1 MCGIV
6 GHLGPTNSLP
16 VVIEGLTRLEY
27 RGYDSAG
34 VSLVNE
40 DSRLESYKK
49 AGKIVNLKGV
59 VEEKDITARACIG
72 HTRWA
77 THGEVSD
84 INSHPHYEEDISI
97 VHNGIIENADVLKE
111 QLIADGASFKSETDS
126 EVFLHLLLK
135 EKKNSSS
142 IKEAIFKTFKQLK
155 GNSAF
160 VILNAKTSEIFA
172 IKQGAPLVCGTHPV
186 SSEALVSSDPYA
198 LAGHAERIYFPEDN
212 VLCELSS
219 KNENLINF
227 YDEELKKTNRYIS
240 EVQDYK
246 NTVSEKGEYDH
257 YMLKEIHEQPEL
269 IRSLN
274 NYYFEGEGH
283 NLIEKI
289 EGLKPKRIIL
299 IACGTAY
306 YAGLVIRDYIEEQ
319 VRIPCVAEIGSEFR
333 YKNPILQEG
342 DVAVFISQSG
352 ETADTLAAQKIC
364 KDNKI
369 PTVAILNV
377 KGSTLDRECDY
388 TLNIRAGVE
397 ICVASTK
404 AYTQMVLMGMI
415 FAEVVKSGSSGKE
428 IKDKLDPLFQNLA
441 HRMDELLKEE
451 DRLKEISENIYDK
464 KGYFY
469 TGRGPYFATALE
481 GALKLKEI
489 AYVHA
494 EGYASGELKHGPIA
508 LIDEEMVNIAIVDP
522 ALYEKSLAN
531 LREVKARKGII
542 VGVGPKGDTQIEKYS
557 DYYIGLNFEGL
568 AGVAPLYVNIVNQ
581 ILAYY
586 MARFKGTDIDQPRNL
601 AKSVTVE

>member
-6 GHLGPTNSLP
+6 GHIGPTNSLP
-16 VVIEGLTRLEY
+16 IVIEGLTRLEY

-34 VSLVNE
+34 VSLVE
-40 DSRLESYKK
+40 DDGKLQSYKR
-49 AGKIVNLKGV
+49 AGKIVNLKKV
-59 VEEKDITARACIG
+59 VESEDLLARACIG

-84 INSHPHYEEDISI
+84 INSHPHFEENISI
-97 VHNGIIENADVLKE
+97 VHNGIIENADFLKE
-111 QLIADGASFKSETDS
+111 ELTREGVRFKSETDS

-135 EKKNSSS
+135 NERNSDSF
-142 IKEAIFKTFKQLK
+142 KEAIFKTFKQLH

-172 IKQGAPLVCGTHPV
+172 IKQGAPLVCGTNTV

-198 LAGHAERIYFPEDN
+198 LAGHADRIYFPEDY

-227 YDEELKKTNRYIS
+227 YNENLEKTDRYIS
-240 EVQDYK
+240 EAQDYK
-246 NTVSEKGEYDH
+246 STVSEKGNFEH
-257 YMLKEIHEQPEL
+257 YMHKEIHEQPEL

-283 NLIEKI
+283 KLLEDIENLN
-289 EGLKPKRIIL
+289 PKRIML

-319 VRIPCVAEIGSEFR
+319 TRIPCIAELGSEFR
-333 YKNPILQEG
+333 YKNPILLDG

-364 KDNKI
+364 KEKRI

-377 KGSTLDRECDY
+377 KGSTLDRECDK

-404 AYTQMVLMGMI
+404 AYTQMVLTGMI
-415 FAEVVKSGSSGKE
+415 FAEVVKAKKSGSE
-428 IKDKLDPLFQNLA
+428 IKQKLDPLFIKLA
-441 HRMDELLKEE
+441 HKMDDVLKEE
-451 DRLKEISENIYDK
+451 EKLKEISENIYDR

-469 TGRGPYFATALE
+469 TGRGPYYASALE

-522 ALYEKSLAN
+522 SLYEKSLSN

-542 VGVGPKGDTQIEKYS
+542 VGIGQKGDPQVEKYS
-557 DYYIGLNFEGL
+557 DYYIGLDFYGL
-568 AGVAPLYVNIVNQ
+568 DGVAPLYVNIVNQ
-581 ILAYY
+581 LLAYY

>member
-6 GHLGPTNSLP
+6 GHIGPTNSLP
-16 VVIEGLTRLEY
+16 VVLEGLTRLEY

-34 VSLVNE
+34 VSLVN
-40 DSRLESYKK
+40 DKSKLENYKK
-49 AGKIVNLKGV
+49 AGKIKNLKGLLA
-59 VEEKDITARACIG
+59 EKEIIARACIG

-84 INSHPHYEEDISI
+84 INSHPHFEENISI
-97 VHNGIIENADVLKE
+97 VHNGIIENADELRAGLETEGV
-111 QLIADGASFKSETDS
+111 IFKSETDS

-135 EKKNSSS
+135 NSKSGIS
-142 IKEAIFKTFKQLK
+142 FKEAIISTFKVLR

-160 VILNAKTSEIFA
+160 VILNANDSEIFA
-172 IKQGAPLVCGTHPV
+172 IKQGAPLVCGTKTV

-198 LAGHAERIYFPEDN
+198 LSGHAERIYFPEDG

-227 YDEELKKTNRYIS
+227 YDENLKKTDRYIS
-240 EVQDYK
+240 KLQDYK
-246 NTVSEKGEYDH
+246 STVSDKGDFEH
-257 YMLKEIHEQPEL
+257 FMLKEIHEQPEL

-274 NYYFEGEGH
+274 NYYFEGEGRD
-283 NLIEKI
+283 LLERIQV
-289 EGLKPKRIIL
+289 LKPKRIIL

-306 YAGLVIRDYIEEQ
+306 YAGLVIKDYMEN
-319 VRIPCVAEIGSEFR
+319 VTRIPCVAELGSEFR

-342 DVAVFISQSG
+342 DLAVFISQSG

-364 KDNKI
+364 KENKI
-369 PTVAILNV
+369 PTLAILNV
-377 KGSTLDRECDY
+377 RGSTLDRECDFS
-388 TLNIRAGVE
+388 LNIRAGVE

-404 AYTQMVLMGMI
+404 AYTQMVVTGAIL
-415 FAEVVKSGSSGKE
+415 AEVLKSGTSGSTVKN
-428 IKDKLDPLFQNLA
+428 KLDPLFDLLA
-441 HRMDELLKEE
+441 QRLDELLKREG
-451 DRLKEISENIYDK
+451 EIKKIADDLYDK

-469 TGRGPYFATALE
+469 TGRGSYFATSLE

-494 EGYASGELKHGPIA
+494 EGYAAGELKHGPIA
-508 LIDEEMVNIAIVDP
+508 LIDEEMVNIAVVDP
-522 ALYEKSLAN
+522 SLYEKSLAN

-542 VGVGPKGDTQIEKYS
+542 VGIGSAADEQIDKYS
-557 DYYIGLNFEGL
+557 DYFIGLIFDGL
-568 AGVAPLYVNIVNQ
+568 GELAPLYVNVVNQ

-586 MARFKGTDIDQPRNL
+586 IARNLGTDIDQPRNL

>member
-16 VVIEGLTRLEY
+16 VVLEGLTRLEY

-40 DSRLESYKK
+40 DSKLASYKK
-49 AGKIVNLKGV
+49 VGKIKNLKALLD
-59 VEEKDITARACIG
+59 EEKIIARACIG

-84 INSHPHYEEDISI
+84 VNSHPHYEEDISI
-97 VHNGIIENADVLKE
+97 VHNGIIENADDIKASLE
-111 QLIADGASFKSETDS
+111 AEGAVFKSETDS

-135 EKKNSSS
+135 NRKSSS
-142 IKEAIFKTFKQLK
+142 SFKEAIFKTFKLLK

-160 VILNAKTSEIFA
+160 VILNASESEIFA
-172 IKQGAPLVCGTHPV
+172 IKQGAPLVCGTNTV

-198 LAGHAERIYFPEDN
+198 LSGHAERIYFPEDS

-227 YDEELKKTNRYIS
+227 YDESLQKTDRYTS

-246 NTVSEKGEYDH
+246 STVSEKGQYEH
-257 YMLKEIHEQPEL
+257 YMHKEIHEQPEL

-274 NYYFEGEGH
+274 NFYFEGEGH
-283 NLIEKI
+283 SLLEKI
-289 EGLKPKRIIL
+289 QNIKPERILL

-306 YAGLVIRDYIEEQ
+306 YAGLVIKDYIEEST
-319 VRIPCVAEIGSEFR
+319 RIPCLAELGSEFR
-333 YKNPILQEG
+333 YKNPILQKG
-342 DVAVFISQSG
+342 DLAVFISQSG

-364 KDNKI
+364 KQNGV

-377 KGSTLDRECDY
+377 RGSTLDRECDY
-388 TLNIRAGVE
+388 SLNIRAGVE

-404 AYTQMVLMGMI
+404 AYTQMVLTGAI
-415 FAEVVKSGSSGKE
+415 LAEVIKAGSAGSG
-428 IKDKLDPLFQNLA
+428 IKQKLDPLFNKLA
-441 HRMDELLKEE
+441 HRMDELLAQENE
-451 DRLKEISENIYDK
+451 LKEISENIYDK

-469 TGRGPYFATALE
+469 TGRGAYFATALE

-542 VGVGPKGDTQIEKYS
+542 VGIAPAGDEQVKKYS
-557 DYYIGLNFEGL
+557 DYFIGLNFDDLGGL
-568 AGVAPLYVNIVNQ
+568 APLYVNIVNQ
-581 ILAYY
+581 VLAYY